1 MVMEDL
7 LKKWTIIRV
16 VEVEDEEGNQLPG
29 FDIMLGSDILKSN
42 DDYFLY
48 DRTLLVTKDEVLDA
62 ITEYMS
68 EKYPDVIYYEFDS
81 EFE

>member
-1 MVMEDL
+1 MEDL
-7 LKKWTIIRV
+7 LKKWIIIRV

-29 FDIMLGSDILKSN
+29 FDIMLGLDILKSN

-48 DRTLLVTKDEVLDA
+48 DQTLVATKDEVLDA

-68 EKYPDVIYYEFDS
+68 EKYPDVFYFEFDS